1 MAGIYI
7 HIPFCRQACHY
18 CNFHFSV
25 SQRHKAEFLDCLLK
39 EIEMRKDFFGKPQ
52 DQEKKFRLDSIYMG
66 GGTPSILSIEELNSI
81 FDRLSE
87 FFDYDQSAEIT
98 LEANP
103 DDLTYEKLEALRQT
117 PINRLSIG
125 IQSFFAEDLAYM
137 NRVHSPGQAI
147 EAIEN
152 ALKLG
157 FKNLT
162 IDLIYGTPT
171 MNDLQWKE
179 NLQRI
184 IGFGIQHI
192 SAYALTVEPKT
203 ALDVFIR
210 RGQAKP
216 VEEEQS
222 ARQFEMMV
230 EMLARQGYKH
240 YEISNFALPGKFS
253 RHNLSYWTGDPYLG
267 LGPSAHSFR
276 GMERSWN
283 PPNTTKYIQ
292 SIQKGQLPLES
303 EQLSP
308 AQRYDEY
315 LMTSLRTMWG
325 CDLTQ
330 VKEGWGEKKRA
341 ELEKQAE
348 RYIDQ
353 GLMVKKDSHLIL
365 TEKGRLFADRIA
377 SDLFWV

>member
-25 SQRHKAEFLDCLLK
+25 SQRHKEGFLACLLK
-39 EIEMRKDFFGKPQ
+39 EIELRHDFFVKP
-52 DQEKKFRLDSIYMG
+52 EKPGEKFKLDSLYLG
-66 GGTPSILSIEELNSI
+66 GGTPSILSISELNSI
-81 FDRLSE
+81 FERLAAY
-87 FFDYDQSAEIT
+87 FDFDQYAEIT

-103 DDLTYEKLEALRQT
+103 DDLTIEKLKALRQT

-125 IQSFFAEDLAYM
+125 IQSFHAADLKYM
-137 NRVHSPGQAI
+137 NRVHTPGQAVQ
-147 EAIEN
+147 AIED
-152 ALKLG
+152 ALKQG
-157 FKNLT
+157 FENMT

-171 MNDLQWKE
+171 MNDAHWKE
-179 NLQRI
+179 NLQRTI
-184 IGFGIQHI
+184 DFGIQHI

-203 ALDVFIR
+203 ALDLFIR

-222 ARQFEMMV
+222 ARQFEIMV
-230 EMLARQGYKH
+230 EVLARHGYQH
-240 YEISNFALPGKFS
+240 YEISNFALPEKFS
-253 RHNLSYWTGDPYLG
+253 RHNLSYWTGKHYLG

-276 GMERSWN
+276 GSERSWN

-292 SIQKGQLPLES
+292 SIQKGSLPLES
-303 EQLSP
+303 EQLTL
-308 AQRYDEY
+308 AQQYDEY

-325 CDLTQ
+325 CNLDK
-330 VKEGWGEKKRA
+330 VKERWGEKKR
-341 ELEKQAE
+341 EDLEKQIR
-348 RYIDQ
+348 RYVEQ
-353 GLMVKKDSHLIL
+353 GLMFEADHHLIL

>member
-25 SQRHKAEFLDCLLK
+25 SQRQKEGFLACLLK
-39 EIEMRKDFFGKPQ
+39 EIELRHDFFGKPKEPG
-52 DQEKKFRLDSIYMG
+52 DRFRLESVYLG
-66 GGTPSILSIEELNSI
+66 GGTPSILSTSELNRI
-81 FDRLSE
+81 FERLAE
-87 FFDYDQSAEIT
+87 YFDYDLGNEIT

-103 DDLTYEKLEALRQT
+103 DDLTFEKLEALRQT

-125 IQSFFAEDLAYM
+125 IQSFHEADLKYM
-137 NRVHSPGQAI
+137 NRVHSPQQAI
-147 EAIEN
+147 QAIEN
-152 ALKLG
+152 ALTLG
-157 FKNLT
+157 FENLT

-171 MNDLQWKE
+171 MNDSQWKE
-179 NLQRI
+179 NLQRTI
-184 IGFGIQHI
+184 DLGIEHI

-222 ARQFEMMV
+222 ARQFEIML
-230 EMLARQGYKH
+230 EMLARHGYEH

-253 RHNLSYWTGDPYLG
+253 RHNLSYWIGKPYLG

-276 GMERSWN
+276 GTERSWN
-283 PPNTTKYIQ
+283 PPNTTKYIH
-292 SIQKGQLPLES
+292 SIQKGLLLLES

-308 AQRYDEY
+308 SQRYDEY

-325 CDLTQ
+325 CNLKK
-330 VKEGWGEKKRA
+330 VKEGWGEEKGK
-341 ELEKQAE
+341 ELENQCLRFIE
-348 RYIDQ
+348 Q
-353 GLMVKKDSHLIL
+353 GQMIKKDSHLIL
-365 TEKGRLFADRIA
+365 TEKGKLFADRIA

>member
-25 SQRHKAEFLDCLLK
+25 SQRQKNGFLACLLK
-39 EIEMRKDFFGKPQ
+39 EIELRHDFFEKPQ
-52 DQEKKFRLDSIYMG
+52 EPGEKFRLDSVYLG
-66 GGTPSILSIEELNSI
+66 GGTPSILTTPELTSI
-81 FDRLSE
+81 FERLSDFFE
-87 FFDYDQSAEIT
+87 FDKNAEIT

-125 IQSFFAEDLAYM
+125 IQSFHAADLEYM
-137 NRVHSPGQAI
+137 NRVHSPQQAI
-147 EAIEN
+147 QSIDN

-157 FKNLT
+157 FENLT

-171 MNDLQWKE
+171 MNDYLWKE
-179 NLQRI
+179 NLQRSI
-184 IGFGIQHI
+184 DFGIQHI

-210 RGQAKP
+210 RGQARP

-222 ARQFEMMV
+222 ARQFEIMV
-230 EMLARQGYKH
+230 EVLAKHGYEH

-253 RHNLSYWTGDPYLG
+253 RHNLSYWTGTPYLG

-276 GMERSWN
+276 ESERSWN

-292 SIQKGQLPLES
+292 SIKKGLLPLET

-325 CDLTQ
+325 CDMNK
-330 VKEGWGEKKRA
+330 VKEGWGEKKRK
-341 ELEKQAE
+341 ELENQSR
-348 RYIDQ
+348 RYIEQ
-353 GLMVKKDSHLIL
+353 GLMVEENHHLIL
-365 TEKGRLFADRIA
+365 TEKGRLLADGIA
-377 SDLFWV
+377 ADLFWV